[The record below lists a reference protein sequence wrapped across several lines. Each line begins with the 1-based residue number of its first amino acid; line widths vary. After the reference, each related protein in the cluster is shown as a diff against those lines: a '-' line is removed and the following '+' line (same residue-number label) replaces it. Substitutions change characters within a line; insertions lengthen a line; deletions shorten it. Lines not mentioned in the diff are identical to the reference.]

1 MDLTDNEKR
10 DLVRLIENNQPI
22 PEKYRFKLF
31 EKKDEIELLWN
42 GKSYDITSVSLPFQT
57 IEHIEEP
64 RQEKKV
70 AQGNLFDKKQRDWT
84 NKLIW
89 GNNSLIL
96 SSLINGPLR
105 DKIEKEGGLK
115 LVYIDPPFDVGDDFE
130 FDVEIGK
137 NSIHKKRNALEQL
150 AFSDTWGKQEDSFLS
165 MLYERIKLIYS
176 LLSPDG
182 NFFIHCD
189 WRTSS
194 LIRIVLDEIFDVKNF
209 KNQIIWEKTSTG
221 NKAISKY
228 QLPRVYDSIFF
239 YSKKRDTTINLQ
251 YENYSKDYIDYNFQ
265 YEDGRG
271 KFRRQILGT
280 RGAESIKQ
288 LEKENRILVT
298 KSGKKYFKQYLSE
311 SKGLPLTDFWTATKT
326 PDLRRQGGM
335 TKENLNYPTQ
345 KPEVLIEKIIKMGS
359 NEGELIADFFCGSG
373 TTLSVA
379 EKLNRKWIGCDLG
392 KFAIHTTRKRMIQ
405 VQRDKKEGG
414 QDYRAFEVLNLGKY
428 QREFFIKDYLFENRK
443 LKKEGSEEHYY
454 SMILEAYKGK
464 KIENMNI
471 LRGVKNNR
479 FIAIGPFNLQVSRLF
494 AEKVIEECIS
504 KKITKVDILGFEFE
518 MGLFPSIRDFA
529 KSKNVDLNC
538 LLIPSEVFDKSA
550 VRKNQVIFYNTA
562 YIDVELVYKK
572 NEFSVKL
579 KGYSIFDSENLF
591 EEALEGLENG
601 GKRELIMSNSVI
613 KIEKDKN
620 GKISKD
626 VIKMKWT
633 DWMDY
638 WSVDFDFESKQEII
652 INKNKQ
658 EEWTGDYI
666 FENEWQDFRTTKKD
680 IDFKSRTEKIDKNKK
695 IAVKVVDIFGN
706 DTMKILNH

>member
-31 EKKDEIELLWN
+31 EEKNEIELLWN
-42 GKSYDITSVSLPFQT
+42 GKSYDITNVSLPFQT
-57 IEHIEEP
+57 IEHIDEP
-64 RQEKKV
+64 REEKKV
-70 AQGNLFDKKQRDWT
+70 AQGNLFSKKQRDWT

-96 SSLINGPLR
+96 SSLINGPMR
-105 DKIEKEGGLK
+105 DEIAKEGGLK

-130 FDVEIGK
+130 FEIEIGK
-137 NSIHKKRNALEQL
+137 NSLTKKRNALEQL

-176 LLSPDG
+176 LLSQDG
-182 NFFIHCD
+182 NLFLHCD

-194 LIRIVLDEIFDVKNF
+194 LIKIVLDEVFGIKNF

-221 NKAISKY
+221 NKAISEY

-239 YSKKRDTTINLQ
+239 YSKKRDTKINLQ
-251 YENYSKDYIDYNFQ
+251 YENYSKEYIENNFQ
-265 YEDGRG
+265 YEDERG

-280 RGAESIKQ
+280 RGADSIKQ
-288 LEKENRILVT
+288 LEKENRILIT
-298 KSGKKYFKQYLSE
+298 KSGKKYFKQYLKE

-359 NEGELIADFFCGSG
+359 GEGDLIADFFCGSG

-392 KFAIHTTRKRMIQ
+392 KYAIHTSRKRMIQ
-405 VQRDKKEGG
+405 IQRDRKKTGEN
-414 QDYRAFEVLNLGKY
+414 YRAFEVLNLGKY
-428 QREFFIKDYLFENRK
+428 QREFFIKDYLYENRK
-443 LKKEGSEEHYY
+443 LKSEGSEEHYY
-454 SMILEAYKGK
+454 SIILEAYKGK
-464 KIENMNI
+464 KIESMNT

-479 FIAIGPFNLQVSRLF
+479 FIAIGPFNLQVTRLF

-518 MGLFPSIRDFA
+518 MGLFPNIRDFA

-538 LLIPSEVFDKSA
+538 LLIPSEVFDKNA
-550 VRKNQVIFYNTA
+550 IKRNQIIFYNTA
-562 YIDVELVYKK
+562 YIDAEIKYKK
-572 NEFSVKL
+572 NNFHIEL

-591 EEALEGLENG
+591 EEALQGLNNG
-601 GKRELIMSNSVI
+601 ERRELLMSNSII
-613 KIEKDKN
+613 KIEKDKK

-626 VIKMKWT
+626 VIRMNWK
-633 DWMDY
+633 DWIDY
-638 WSVDFDFESKQEII
+638 WSVDFDFESKKETIL
-652 INKNKQ
+652 NKNNK

-666 FENEWQDFRTTKKD
+666 FENEWQDFRTNRKD
-680 IDFKSRTEKIDKNKK
+680 IEFKSRSEKIDKNKK

-706 DTMKILNH
+706 DTMKILKH